1 MKKSLY
7 LIPILVVACIFNA
20 MGQGSSNLKP
30 FDWKPISGFEKIL
43 QYEKE
48 VKKRTTQ
55 QVELAKEHYEAA
67 INLMNNKEYSAAITE
82 FEAAK
87 KNYKRA
93 KLSPDAYNYIRVNM
107 ALCYANTGNKE
118 DLALATRYTTI
129 LTPLIFKE
137 DNWSYNVAIIY
148 NLINNN
154 QEATSI
160 LSSII
165 RNDEFNFQAYITLEA
180 IYKNSGNTKDANR
193 VRSRMQTAEAKLLS
207 RKNKETN
214 NPSSVKKEKK
224 VFLPKGVKPDVLNL
238 TIVTGDDHLQYNK
251 IEDIAERNMEQVQNG
266 ISQYNAGVKD
276 LKNKNYKSAQKKLKE
291 AEKRLK
297 RGKISDDGLNFTRG
311 NLAIAYLSIGD
322 KRSIGQSKRY
332 LKNLTSKIYNS
343 KEWAYNLAVAHY
355 AFSSGSRGTT
365 KGEYLKKAIR
375 YFRIVIKTDK
385 LFLPAHE
392 NLIYIYK
399 EIGDDGKAVK
409 AQRYYEKCRN
419 ELIKTFSRQ
428 EQLNQGMNDLYI
440 FRIKLGTFGEYDTPA
455 ILFDQDELIT
465 VPINEEKTAYLAGKF
480 YNLENAI
487 TYQKKMKRNG
497 FLKAFIVAYKNGEET
512 EF

>member
-7 LIPILVVACIFNA
+7 LIPILLVSCIFNA
-20 MGQGSSNLKP
+20 IGQGSNNLKP
-30 FDWKPISGFEKIL
+30 FDWSPISGVDKIL

-48 VKKRTTQ
+48 IKKRTTQ
-55 QVELAKEHYEAA
+55 QVDLAKEHHNTAL
-67 INLMNNKEYSAAITE
+67 NLMNNQEYNAAITE
-82 FEAAK
+82 FKAAMK
-87 KNYKRA
+87 RYKRA
-93 KLSPDAYNYIRVNM
+93 KLSADAYNYIRVNM
-107 ALCYANTGNKE
+107 GLCYANTKNKE
-118 DLALATRYTTI
+118 DLALATRNTTI

-137 DNWSYNVAIIY
+137 DNWAYNVAILY
-148 NLINNN
+148 HLINND

-180 IYKNSGNTKDANR
+180 IYKNSGNTKDAKR
-193 VRSRMQTAEAKLLS
+193 VRTRMQTAEAKLLS
-207 RKNKETN
+207 RRNKEKNKPE
-214 NPSSVKKEKK
+214 SIKKEKK

-238 TIVTGDDHLQYNK
+238 TIVTSDDHLQYNK
-251 IEDIAERNMEQVQNG
+251 VEDIAERNMEQVQNG
-266 ISQYNAGVKD
+266 ISKYNAGVKD
-276 LKNKNYKSAQKKLKE
+276 LKNKDYQSAQTKLKE

-297 RGKISDDGLNFTRG
+297 RGKVSDDGLNFTRG
-311 NLAIAYLSIGD
+311 NLAIAYLSTGD

-332 LKNLTSKIYNS
+332 LKNLTNKIYKT
-343 KEWAYNLAVAHY
+343 KEWTYNLAVAHY

-365 KGEYLKKAIR
+365 KAEYLKKSIR

-385 LFLPAHE
+385 LYLPAHE

-399 EIGDDGKAVK
+399 EMGEDSKAVK

-428 EQLNQGMNDLYI
+428 EQLNKGMDDLYI
-440 FRIKLGTFGEYDTPA
+440 FRVKLGTFGEYDTPA

-465 VPINEEKTAYLAGKF
+465 VPINEEKTTYLAGKF

-487 TYQKKMKRNG
+487 SYQKKMKKNG